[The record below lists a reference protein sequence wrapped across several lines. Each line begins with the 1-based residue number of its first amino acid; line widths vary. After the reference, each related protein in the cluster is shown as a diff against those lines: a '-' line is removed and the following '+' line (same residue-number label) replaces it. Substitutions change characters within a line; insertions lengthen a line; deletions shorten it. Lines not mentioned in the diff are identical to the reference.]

1 MTKRDIVIRISEQT
15 GLVQQQV
22 LDVVQKTLDYISE
35 ALAKGDKVE
44 LRNFGV
50 FEVKIRKARVGRNP
64 NAPETDVPIP
74 QRAVVKFKP
83 GKEMREEVLKLTLE
97 AVEEAAARAANQ
109 PSEPDEDDG
118 GTNEGHGSGSSSLPP
133 GAGH

>member
-1 MTKRDIVIRISEQT
+1 MSLTKRDLVTRISLET

-22 LDVVQKTLDYISE
+22 LDVVQKTLDYIAQSV
-35 ALAKGDKVE
+35 AKGQKVE

-64 NAPETDVPIP
+64 NSPEKDVPIP

-83 GKEMREEVLKLTLE
+83 GKEMRDEVIKLTPE
-97 AVEEAAARAANQ
+97 QVAAANREDAASGGEAESESQ
-109 PSEPDEDDG
+109 PG
-118 GTNEGHGSGSSSLPP
+118 
-133 GAGH
+133 